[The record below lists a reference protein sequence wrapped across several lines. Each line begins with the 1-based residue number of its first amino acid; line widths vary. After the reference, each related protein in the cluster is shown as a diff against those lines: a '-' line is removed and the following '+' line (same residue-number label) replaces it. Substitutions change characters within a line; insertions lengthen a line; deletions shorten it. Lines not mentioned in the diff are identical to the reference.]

1 MGHIGYPPGL
11 QGYVSLFI
19 PSSVHLSNQTDSG
32 QAAVQKMVA
41 QKVQGKIIFVSSLL
55 GYASFAGYTNYSPG
69 KYALR
74 GQSSSF
80 LHFPLTGSSMDMS

>member
-1 MGHIGYPPGL
+1 
-11 QGYVSLFI
+11 
-19 PSSVHLSNQTDSG
+19 
-32 QAAVQKMVA
+32 MVA

-74 GQSSSF
+74 GMSTPLSLPPES
-80 LHFPLTGSSMDMS
+80 LHIL

>member
-1 MGHIGYPPGL
+1 
-11 QGYVSLFI
+11 
-19 PSSVHLSNQTDSG
+19 
-32 QAAVQKMVA
+32 MVA

-74 GQSSSF
+74 GKSTTMYPVALRKELIIRPGRF
-80 LHFPLTGSSMDMS
+80 TTIRNDPP

>member
-1 MGHIGYPPGL
+1 
-11 QGYVSLFI
+11 
-19 PSSVHLSNQTDSG
+19 
-32 QAAVQKMVA
+32 MVA

-74 GQSSSF
+74 GKSPPFALF
-80 LHFPLTGSSMDMS
+80 LPSRPSPMERAKDQAWQIHYDPK